1 MELFLKL
8 LAIVETC
15 GLVFGLFFAAKGIK
29 AKKEDPSRKG
39 YLRRAGIY
47 IGIYLVLNA
56 LRNFVF

>member
-29 AKKEDPSRKG
+29 EDPSRKG

-47 IGIYLVLNA
+47 IGIYLVLNV